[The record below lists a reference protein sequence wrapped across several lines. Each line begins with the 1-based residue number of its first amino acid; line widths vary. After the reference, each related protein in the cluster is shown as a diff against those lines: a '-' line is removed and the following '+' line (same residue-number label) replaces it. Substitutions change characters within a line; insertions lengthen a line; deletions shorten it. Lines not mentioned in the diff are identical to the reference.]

1 MRTSWKMFGSHPA
14 RVRAPDVLVHLQ
26 LHPNV
31 HSAFG
36 DPIRQFSQVNLAP
49 RRRDQDRAGTP
60 FEIVLSDHLEREVPV
75 SAISDHEL
83 YFVQIGSQQIKIGPM
98 ISFSLARARTLDI
111 QDYLRSLVHLPGRDI
126 ATGFNQD
133 FVFFVA
139 KLRNQSE
146 SLALGERFAAGYFDQ
161 TATKVTHLFH
171 HVFDRDVIAAGERIF
186 AVAPDAAHRAA
197 GQSHK
202 GAGAAG
208 MRRFALDRA
217 KDFSYAQHTGILD
230 WRLAIVDLSANNCP
244 PRLRGS
250 MTRPPPPP
258 HAGCPRGDPGPLP
271 VLTQS

>member
-1 MRTSWKMFGSHPA
+1 MFGSHPA

-49 RRRDQDRAGTP
+49 GRRDQDRAGTP

-98 ISFSLARARTLDI
+98 ISFSLSRARTLDI

-139 KLRNQSE
+139 KLRNQRPPVNVY
-146 SLALGERFAAGYFDQ
+146 SLSHQAQRIGQPVNR
-161 TATKVTHLFH
+161 TKVQGRPAC
-171 HVFDRDVIAAGERIF
+171 VDSPWIERKIS
-186 AVAPDAAHRAA
+186 V
-197 GQSHK
+197 
-202 GAGAAG
+202 
-208 MRRFALDRA
+208 
-217 KDFSYAQHTGILD
+217 
-230 WRLAIVDLSANNCP
+230 
-244 PRLRGS
+244 
-250 MTRPPPPP
+250 TRSTL
-258 HAGCPRGDPGPLP
+258 GF
-271 VLTQS
+271 